1 MNNKTFNPYIEL
13 LPFPINSGIDD
24 IEDDAAIPLY
34 HVIVSQGQLKMLFLV
49 IQHDQNAKRQFETL
63 RCEYVGL
70 HGIDER
76 DEYLQEIDNIAISAN
91 VSIVNKIFEYSLSP
105 FKLKLIEANFH
116 NFEFFESEI
125 EGKGFIFE
133 DKQIYEELK
142 DRINEKCILMLSNP
156 KVNQY

>member
-1 MNNKTFNPYIEL
+1 MKNKIFNPYIEL
-13 LPFPINSGIDD
+13 LPYPINSGIDD

-49 IQHDQNAKRQFETL
+49 AQHDQNARRQFEVI
-63 RCEYVGL
+63 RCENVEL
-70 HGIDER
+70 HGMDER
-76 DEYLQEIDNIAISAN
+76 DEYLQKTDNIAISAN
-91 VSIVNKIFEYSLSP
+91 VSIVNKIFEYSLSAY
-105 FKLKLIEANFH
+105 KLRLIDVNFH

-133 DKQIYEELK
+133 DNEIYEKLK
-142 DRINEKCILMLSNP
+142 DRINKKCISMLLNP